1 MEPRK
6 LTKADIDSVRHIEGF
21 PDGRDEDIIALS
33 DAPYYTACPN
43 PFIAEFIAENGTPY
57 DEGSDSY
64 HCEPFAADV
73 SEGKNDPI
81 YTAHSYHTKVP
92 HRAIMRYVEHYTKPG
107 DLIFDGFSGT
117 GMTGVAAEKVGETI
131 GLFDDTAGH
140 RNAIVCDLSPAATY
154 ISSRYNMPQD
164 SAAYKHA
171 AEQIIAK
178 LRDHCKWMFR
188 TRHTG
193 GNANSF
199 LETDGYGEID
209 YTVWSDVFICPN
221 CGNEIVYW
229 DVAVDFEKHTV
240 EDNFNI
246 ANKEYGIILMS
257 VRPNAPYADRF
268 EDNGTTIIYEG
279 HDVQKNFA
287 PNGADPK
294 TIDQPMTIPSGSL
307 CENGKFFTAAK
318 EYQAG
323 KPVKLIKVY
332 EKINSGIWVYNGFF
346 RLTDSWIEPSNGRN
360 VFKFRL
366 EMIDDDISAAGTET
380 VPTELELEHNRL
392 IPTSV
397 KVEVWKRDK
406 GCCVYCGSKTNLHY
420 DHIIPFSK
428 GGSSTTAA
436 NIQLLC
442 ATCNLRKHDNIE

>member
-1 MEPRK
+1 MKRG
-6 LTKADIDSVRHIEGF
+6 DIIRYVDMTIAEGF
-21 PDGRDEDIIALS
+21 SIQR
-33 DAPYYTACPN
+33 
-43 PFIAEFIAENGTPY
+43 
-57 DEGSDSY
+57 
-64 HCEPFAADV
+64 
-73 SEGKNDPI
+73 
-81 YTAHSYHTKVP
+81 
-92 HRAIMRYVEHYTKPG
+92 
-107 DLIFDGFSGT
+107 
-117 GMTGVAAEKVGETI
+117 GM
-131 GLFDDTAGH
+131 
-140 RNAIVCDLSPAATY
+140 
-154 ISSRYNMPQD
+154 
-164 SAAYKHA
+164 
-171 AEQIIAK
+171 
-178 LRDHCKWMFR
+178 
-188 TRHTG
+188 
-193 GNANSF
+193 
-199 LETDGYGEID
+199 
-209 YTVWSDVFICPN
+209 
-221 CGNEIVYW
+221 
-229 DVAVDFEKHTV
+229 
-240 EDNFNI
+240 NFNI

-287 PNGADPK
+287 PKGADPK

-307 CENGKFFTAAK
+307 SENGKFFTAAK

-332 EKINSGIWVYNGFF
+332 EKIKDGIWVYNGFF

-366 EMIDDDISAAGTET
+366 EMIDDDISSAGTEN

-442 ATCNLRKHDNIE
+442 AACNLRKHDNIE

>member
-1 MEPRK
+1 
-6 LTKADIDSVRHIEGF
+6 
-21 PDGRDEDIIALS
+21 
-33 DAPYYTACPN
+33 
-43 PFIAEFIAENGTPY
+43 
-57 DEGSDSY
+57 
-64 HCEPFAADV
+64 
-73 SEGKNDPI
+73 
-81 YTAHSYHTKVP
+81 
-92 HRAIMRYVEHYTKPG
+92 
-107 DLIFDGFSGT
+107 
-117 GMTGVAAEKVGETI
+117 
-131 GLFDDTAGH
+131 
-140 RNAIVCDLSPAATY
+140 
-154 ISSRYNMPQD
+154 
-164 SAAYKHA
+164 
-171 AEQIIAK
+171 
-178 LRDHCKWMFR
+178 
-188 TRHTG
+188 
-193 GNANSF
+193 
-199 LETDGYGEID
+199 
-209 YTVWSDVFICPN
+209 
-221 CGNEIVYW
+221 
-229 DVAVDFEKHTV
+229 
-240 EDNFNI
+240 
-246 ANKEYGIILMS
+246 MS

-287 PNGADPK
+287 PKGADPK
-294 TIDQPMTIPSGSL
+294 TIDQPMTIPSGALS
-307 CENGKFFTAAK
+307 ENGKFFTAAK

-360 VFKFRL
+360 AFKFRL

-380 VPTELELEHNRL
+380 MPTELELEHNRL

-442 ATCNLRKHDNIE
+442 AACNLRKHDNIE